1 MTQSASQE
9 DQEKLLDEAIQVVKS
24 QSFQMKRCLVSFT
37 CTHFFVLF
45 FIVLW
50 LRYLISGQ
58 GEAYGWLKTRFKH
71 VKRAENLNAF
81 TKKLLWVVYPCSR
94 CKPIRNFSRLRF
106 LFWGRSH
113 FNSAFLYSLNFGKGD
128 SSLNNAVGFLTSL
141 YYHNEIRRPFIP
153 HRILMTL
160 IQEVI
165 SFERHE

>member
-1 MTQSASQE
+1 MSGEFS
-9 DQEKLLDEAIQVVKS
+9 LYPL
-24 QSFQMKRCLVSFT
+24 
-37 CTHFFVLF
+37 FVLF

-94 CKPIRNFSRLRF
+94 CKPICNFSRLRF

-113 FNSAFLYSLNFGKGD
+113 FNSAFLYSLNFGKRD
-128 SSLNNAVGFLTSL
+128 SSLNNAFGWLTSL
-141 YYHNEIRRPFIP
+141 YYHNEIWRPFIP
-153 HRILMTL
+153 HRIPMTL

-165 SFERHE
+165 SFMNNRSVKNEIIQMFLYTSLFVSSRLCIFV